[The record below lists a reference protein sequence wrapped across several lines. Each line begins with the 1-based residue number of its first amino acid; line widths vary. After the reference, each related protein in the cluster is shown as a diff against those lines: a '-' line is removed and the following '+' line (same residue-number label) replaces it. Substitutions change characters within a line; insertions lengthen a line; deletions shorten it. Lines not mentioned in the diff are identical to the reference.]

1 MLLLNGCSYG
11 WEWKSFPG
19 INLSRSGGSF
29 RRSIRTTM
37 EYIAQGNRPEYIF
50 IPITTCTR
58 YEVARI
64 DNDVEIEGPY
74 TIDTE
79 LEHHELSFKLSDSCY
94 RDWDYCFMDLIMF
107 SSWLDSQGIKYLIW
121 DQANNFDRV
130 HITGFRAMEKLK
142 FVESNPRII
151 DLFSFCGNQYM
162 HDNGGVVEFEE
173 DMEQTPDLR
182 HYADK
187 SYTILQDYLDQY
199 IRNKLNETVDW
210 TQK

>member
-1 MLLLNGCSYG
+1 
-11 WEWKSFPG
+11 
-19 INLSRSGGSF
+19 
-29 RRSIRTTM
+29 M

-79 LEHHELSFKLSDSCY
+79 LEHHELSFELSDSCY

-107 SSWLDSQGIKYLIW
+107 SAWLDTQGIKYLIW

-130 HITGFRAMEKLK
+130 HITGFRAIEKLK

-162 HDNGGVVEFEE
+162 HDNRGVVEYET
-173 DMEQTPDLR
+173 DMKQTPDLR

-187 SYTILQDYLDQY
+187 SYTILQDYLDDY